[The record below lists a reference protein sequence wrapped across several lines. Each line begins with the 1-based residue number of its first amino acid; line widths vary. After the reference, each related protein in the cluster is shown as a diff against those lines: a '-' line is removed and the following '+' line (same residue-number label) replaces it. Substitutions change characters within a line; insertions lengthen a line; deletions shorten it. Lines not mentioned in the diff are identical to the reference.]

1 MHAVRKQILE
11 ILKERNNATVAELAS
26 VLEMPPVS
34 VRHHLDIL
42 QGDNLIHVDRLE
54 RSGGAG
60 RPQQVYALTQEA
72 SDYFPNN
79 FAALAGTLVRQ
90 MKQVLPQEQVETAFR
105 NMAGEIAREFSQS
118 TRNESFEQR
127 LDRVTEFLN
136 ERGYLSHWQ
145 PDEKNQGFILQK
157 CNCPYAGIAGEHREL
172 CAMDQSLIDQLVGCH
187 CERTQSVQAGDG
199 CCRYQIQLQAPTQF
213 AQPQLLQSTQPKMAQ
228 RSAIAL
234 VA

>member
-60 RPQQVYALTQEA
+60 RPQQVYALTEEA
-72 SDYFPNN
+72 SEYFPNN
-79 FAALAGTLVRQ
+79 FAALAGNLVRQ
-90 MKQVLPQEQVETAFR
+90 IKQVLPAEQVECAFR
-105 NMAGEIAREFSQS
+105 NMAGEIAREFPQA
-118 TRNESFEQR
+118 TRGESFEQR
-127 LDRVTEFLN
+127 LDRVTAFLN
-136 ERGYLSHWQ
+136 ERGYLSHWH
-145 PDEKNQGFILQK
+145 PDEKNQSFVLQK

-199 CCRYQIQLQAPTQF
+199 CCKYQIQLQA
-213 AQPQLLQSTQPKMAQ
+213 QPELAQSTFTQPALAQ

-234 VA
+234 MA

>member
-11 ILKERNNATVAELAS
+11 TLKERNNATVADLAS

-60 RPQQVYALTQEA
+60 RPQQVYALTEQADEF
-72 SDYFPNN
+72 FPNN
-79 FAALAGTLVRQ
+79 FAALAGNLVRQ
-90 MKQVLPQEQVETAFR
+90 IKQVLPPDQVECAFR
-105 NMAGEIAREFSQS
+105 NMAGEIAREFQQPK
-118 TRNESFEQR
+118 RDESFEQR
-127 LDRVTEFLN
+127 LDRVTEFLTD
-136 ERGYLSHWQ
+136 RGYLAHWHRDEGHRAEGQ
-145 PDEKNQGFILQK
+145 GNEKNQSFILQK
-157 CNCPYAGIAGEHREL
+157 CNCPYAGIASEHREL

-199 CCRYQIQLQAPTQF
+199 CCKYQIQLQP
-213 AQPQLLQSTQPKMAQ
+213 QSTQSALAQ

-234 VA
+234 MA